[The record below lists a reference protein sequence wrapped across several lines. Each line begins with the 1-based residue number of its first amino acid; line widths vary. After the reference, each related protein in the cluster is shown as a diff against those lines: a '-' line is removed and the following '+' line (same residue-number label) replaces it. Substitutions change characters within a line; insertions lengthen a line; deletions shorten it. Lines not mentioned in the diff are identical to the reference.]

1 MSDQGLKWELL
12 DGCNLCNSD
21 SISAVD
27 VRHNLFR
34 CRDCGCV
41 FDNPRPAFGEIEAF
55 YSRESQYDSWLGE
68 ERGRDALWLRRTELV
83 RRFKSAGTLLD
94 VGAGIGQFLHFAR
107 DHFQV
112 EGTEVSESAIGIAK
126 EKYDLDLERGQ
137 IEDIDFGDRRFDVI
151 TLFHVLEH
159 VPNPSL
165 VLKACHGLLTPTG
178 VLVIAVPN
186 EIHSLIKRPIRR
198 LLSILKFGK
207 FKNYGTYGL
216 PRLTLD
222 GTLREIHL
230 THFTVSSLKRGLS
243 KENFIVVEDALDPY
257 YAAAGIAGVAHGFL
271 YSTSLFIKKA
281 LKVNLYDT
289 IWMVAKRA

>member
-1 MSDQGLKWELL
+1 MERL
-12 DGCNLCNSD
+12 DRCNLCD
-21 SISAVD
+21 SGRISAVD
-27 VRHNLFR
+27 VRHNLFG

-68 ERGRDALWLRRTELV
+68 ERGRDALWLRRTEMV
-83 RRFKSAGTLLD
+83 KRFKSAGALLD

-112 EGTEVSESAIGIAK
+112 EGTEVSESAIRIAK

-137 IEDIDFGDRRFDVI
+137 VEEIDFGDRRFDVI

-159 VPNPSL
+159 VPDPSL
-165 VLKACHGLLTPTG
+165 VLKTCHGLLTPTG

-186 EIHSLIKRPIRR
+186 EIHSFIKRPIRR
-198 LLSILKFGK
+198 LLSILKIGK
-207 FKNYGTYGL
+207 FKNYGTFGL

-230 THFTVSSLKRGLS
+230 THFTVSSLKRKLS
-243 KENFIVVEDALDPY
+243 NENFIVVEDALDPY
-257 YAAAGIAGVAHGFL
+257 YAAAGLAKIAHGVL
-271 YSTSLFIKKA
+271 YSASLFIKRA
-281 LKVNLYDT
+281 FDLNLYDT
-289 IWMVAKRA
+289 ILMVAKRA